1 MAEINKV
8 ILNDTSYSIGGGT
21 SDEKEIELLI
31 DFTVSEEQADATQ
44 FVFTSDEYPEIENI
58 KTLVFRMVMPAQN
71 SSNSKWFDVYCG
83 NKIVLPF
90 SQSQIASYGVAKVF
104 DGLWYYGI
112 QSSTNLH
119 ATIVATLGA
128 GFNAPGG
135 SVQEPLRSPT
145 WEKFTQI
152 KLVSYGKFLQAGTN
166 IKIWGC

>member
-31 DFTVSEEQADATQ
+31 DYTVGEDEADALQ
-44 FVFTSDEYPEIENI
+44 FIFTADEYPGIKNI
-58 KTLVFRMVMPAQN
+58 KTLIFRMLMPEQN
-71 SSNSKWFDVYCG
+71 TSNRKWMNLYCG

-90 SQSQIASYGVAKVF
+90 PQTQIVTYGVAKVF
-104 DGLWYYGI
+104 NGLWYYGVKHL
-112 QSSTNLH
+112 TNTN
-119 ATIVATLGA
+119 ATETVGVGV
-128 GFNAPGG
+128 GFNAPNG
-135 SVQEPLRSPT
+135 SFSEPLKSPM
-145 WEKFTQI
+145 WEEFSQI